1 LPSVTLIGRPFN
13 YSIAGRGEPIINI
26 LGLEPT
32 VEGTGSNA
40 RPTGIPN
47 FSKTSLPDRFQLI
60 GYSVYP
66 HTSRQDYATRAD
78 SSEVVDRVANECF
91 VLLQHLNL
99 TRVHIF
105 AHHQIGYAA
114 LKLALDHPDLVK
126 TIALHNFEIANHNT
140 LTPKMQS
147 AIAMS
152 MQRAQNNPQYQQ
164 RMEMLRQM
172 MEAAKTGTIDGEPV
186 DPEIMAQ
193 LNRIPKGVMPQLT
206 PGADPTDS
214 VGMTV
219 KMSAGQMLSTEYAEV
234 ASRIKQPVQAL
245 IFGDGPEWTKQ
256 SADLLKDWLPQT
268 EICVLPKKAH
278 WFSGQND
285 EGLAQGLED
294 FYSHHPLS

>member
-1 LPSVTLIGRPFN
+1 LPSVTLTGKPFN
-13 YSIAGRGEPIINI
+13 YYVAGRGEPIINI
-26 LGLEPT
+26 LGMEPT
-32 VEGTGSNA
+32 VEGMGSNA

-47 FSKTSLPDRFQLI
+47 LSKTSLSDRFQLI
-60 GYSVYP
+60 GYNVYP
-66 HTSRQDYATRAD
+66 HTGGPEYATRAD
-78 SSEVVDRVANECF
+78 STDAVDRVANECF

-99 TRVHIF
+99 VKVHVF
-105 AHHQIGYAA
+105 AHHQIGYPA
-114 LKLALDHPDLVK
+114 LKLALDHPELVK
-126 TIALHNFEIANHNT
+126 SIALHNFEIANHNT

-147 AIAMS
+147 AIAIS

-186 DPEIMAQ
+186 DPEVMAQ
-193 LNRIPKGVMPQLT
+193 LNRIPKGIAPQLT

-214 VGMTV
+214 MGMTV
-219 KMSAGQMLSTEYAEV
+219 KMSAGQMLSMDYGEV

-245 IFGDGPEWTKQ
+245 IFADGPEWTKQ
-256 SADLLKDWLPQT
+256 SADLLKEWLPQT
-268 EICVLPKKAH
+268 EVYVVPKKAH

-294 FYSHHPLS
+294 FYSRHLIG